1 MESSSRYREMQEGSD
16 EGWDECKEEYR
27 EECKEEVLGT

>member
-1 MESSSRYREMQEGSD
+1 MESCSRYREMQEGSD

-27 EECKEEVLGT
+27 EECKEGVLGT